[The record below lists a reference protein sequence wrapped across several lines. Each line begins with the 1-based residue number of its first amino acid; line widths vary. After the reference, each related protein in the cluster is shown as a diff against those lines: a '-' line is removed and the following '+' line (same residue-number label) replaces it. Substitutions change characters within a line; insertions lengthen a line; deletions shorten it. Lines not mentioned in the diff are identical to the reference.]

1 MILSQ
6 PLAFLMGQSPIELFI
21 HGGPIMW
28 PILLVSFVAVTVV
41 LERTVFL
48 LRENSTREPE
58 LAEKMIQQVE
68 AGKIE
73 SALGLGQPSQDY
85 IARILCYTLSSPED
99 ARTSSFARAA
109 NVEMQRFQQGL
120 PIIDTCITAA
130 PLLGLLGTV
139 AGMMATFGALG
150 EGDIGAS
157 AGKITGGVG
166 EALIATAAGL
176 VIAIIGL
183 LPFNVLNARIEK
195 ARHEISDAANA
206 LDVATKKLALRGGS
220 SASVHA

>member
-1 MILSQ
+1 MFAHQ
-6 PLAFLMGQSPIELFI
+6 PIAFLMGQSPIELFV

-41 LERTVFL
+41 LERVAFL
-48 LRENSTREPE
+48 LKENSTRQPE
-58 LAEKMIQQVE
+58 V
-68 AGKIE
+68 AGKMLEHVENGKIDA
-73 SALGLGQPSQDY
+73 ALGLGAPSEDY
-85 IARILCYTLSSPED
+85 IARILSYTLSQPED
-99 ARTSSFARAA
+99 ARASSFARAA
-109 NVEMQRFQQGL
+109 NIEMQRFQQGL
-120 PIIDTCITAA
+120 PILDTCITAA

-166 EALIATAAGL
+166 EALIATACGL

-183 LPFNVLNARIEK
+183 LPFNILTSRIEK
-195 ARHEISDAANA
+195 ARHDISDASNA
-206 LDVATKKLALRGGS
+206 LDVAAKRLEMKSLS
-220 SASVHA
+220 SAR

>member
-1 MILSQ
+1 
-6 PLAFLMGQSPIELFI
+6 MGQSPIELFV

-41 LERTVFL
+41 LERVAFL
-48 LRENSTREPE
+48 FKENSTREPE
-58 LAEKMIQQVE
+58 LAAKMLEYVE
-68 AGKIE
+68 EGKID
-73 SALGLGQPSQDY
+73 AAIGLGQPSQDY
-85 IARILCYTLSSPED
+85 VARILVYTLSQPED
-99 ARTSSFARAA
+99 ARHSSFARAA
-109 NVEMQRFQQGL
+109 NIEMQRFQQGL
-120 PIIDTCITAA
+120 PILDTCITSA

-166 EALIATAAGL
+166 EAIIATAAGL

-183 LPFNVLNARIEK
+183 LPFNILNSRIEK
-195 ARHEISDAANA
+195 ARHDISDASNA
-206 LDVATKKLALRGGS
+206 LDVATKKLEKKTAVVVVAR
-220 SASVHA
+220 

>member
-1 MILSQ
+1 MLAYQ
-6 PLAFLMGQSPIELFI
+6 PIAFLMGKSPIDLFV

-41 LERTVFL
+41 LERIAFL
-48 LRENSTREPE
+48 LKENSTREPE
-58 LAEKMIQQVE
+58 LAAKMLEHIE
-68 AGKIE
+68 NGKIDA
-73 SALGLGQPSQDY
+73 ALGLGTPSHDY
-85 IARILCYTLSSPED
+85 IARILVYTLSHPEE

-109 NVEMQRFQQGL
+109 NNEMQRFQQGL
-120 PIIDTCITAA
+120 PILDTCITAS

-166 EALIATAAGL
+166 EALIATACGL
-176 VIAIIGL
+176 VVAIIGL
-183 LPFNVLNARIEK
+183 FPFNVLNSRIEK
-195 ARHEISDAANA
+195 ARHDISDAANA
-206 LDVATKKLALRGGS
+206 LDVAIKKDEKRAALAAAR
-220 SASVHA
+220 